1 VEGGVPLALINP
13 AAADHRYVIL
23 HELMH
28 HQLDELGCPSLWV
41 TVRGSIPEGSW
52 LGHNA
57 LCFGN
62 FARGAL
68 VQLWELIQHSRFNRM
83 LLRVFNCSPESARAA
98 EYQAYIRRGYFQ
110 SFGLSTS
117 GSHEHL
123 TIEAAVHV
131 ATVLME
137 GSAVTQQEVLK
148 FVQATFTNADQVL
161 YIGQTISQAIRE
173 DDQELL
179 QLDSRHLARM
189 FSSMLADLQ
198 QVLSCLGTGMSV
210 WVGEIRPLPHKF
222 KDRCWTSAE
231 VAMCWPECS
240 MPPPPGF
247 HELMPPRLADQHQSA
262 PKLSPPP
269 PAPQHHMPVARD
281 PQSDASHEPSSHA
294 QMVAWEADREKER
307 ESARQTDRNMCST
320 YIDDQADSERAPLMR
335 GGGGGGTRTLVQML
349 PLEPAQRL
357 APAVDQGK
365 ESAEADVV
373 SGGLITQ
380 LLARKK
386 LPPGHY
392 VMY

>member
-1 VEGGVPLALINP
+1 
-13 AAADHRYVIL
+13 
-23 HELMH
+23 MH

-41 TVRGSIPEGSW
+41 TVRGSIPQGSW

-83 LLRVFNCSPESARAA
+83 LHRVFNCSPESARAA

-110 SFGLSTS
+110 SFGLSRS

-137 GSAVTQQEVLK
+137 GSAETQKEVLK

-179 QLDSRHLARM
+179 QLDSRHLAHM

-198 QVLSCLGTGMSV
+198 QVLSCLRTGMSV

-240 MPPPPGF
+240 IPPPPGL
-247 HELMPPRLADQHQSA
+247 HELMPPKLADQHQQVLEHA

-281 PQSDASHEPSSHA
+281 PQPDAASHEPSSHA
-294 QMVAWEADREKER
+294 QMVAWETDREKER
-307 ESARQTDRNMCST
+307 ESARQTDTHIYMG
-320 YIDDQADSERAPLMR
+320 DQADSERAPLMR
-335 GGGGGGTRTLVQML
+335 GGGGGGTRTLVPML
-349 PLEPAQRL
+349 PLETGQTL
-357 APAVDQGK
+357 TPAVAQGK
-365 ESAEADVV
+365 EWAEAEAGGTGSGGGGTG
-373 SGGLITQ
+373 SGGLISQ